1 MLLRI
6 AIEAKLAVQPDQMCG
21 SYKARSEFEI
31 PKKIIKNNTRLKNQA
46 RSSCKEDKSEALRYS
61 YIGKR

>member
-6 AIEAKLAVQPDQMCG
+6 AIGAKLAMQPDQMCG
-21 SYKARSEFEI
+21 SYKARSEFER
-31 PKKIIKNNTRLKNQA
+31 PKKKINNTRLKNQA